1 MAGGQSEKPIVF
13 EYLFKQRLDHA
24 TGDFVTSTITNSE
37 LQEAIATLR
46 GDLGLTLSVSNP
58 ANFLKDWLRMDTRN
72 EQWPDLLRQGRYT
85 ARQAF
90 GKGAVFDFV
99 PYAPGQAEPFPDN
112 FTLPADANI
121 HVVEAVSLSSAA
133 RALGRADESW
143 LIQVSVHQR
152 VLQTHFAIY
161 SDLDVI
167 DLFHLQNT
175 LKGPTEVDA
184 VFLLI
189 LRATAGL
196 KKALVTFEAKMN
208 DPILPDQIRNQVA
221 YMAKRC
227 ASEPALSDVEL
238 IVPVAAA
245 SRAKQYGK
253 GVIGVFEMEPIPV
266 SEGAAAYDNKTQHH
280 LTLTISKAI
289 GYQFSPPVAGI

>member
-1 MAGGQSEKPIVF
+1 VAGSEKPVVF
-13 EYLFKQRLDHA
+13 EYLFQQRLNQD
-24 TGDFVTSTITNSE
+24 GEFVHSTVHNSE
-37 LQEAIATLR
+37 IQEAITILAA
-46 GDLGLTLSVSNP
+46 DYGLSLSAGNP
-58 ANFLKDWLRMDTRN
+58 ANFLKDWLRMESRN
-72 EQWPDLLRQGRYT
+72 DQWPQLLKDKRIT

-99 PYAPGQAEPFPDN
+99 PYAPGQTEPFPDD
-112 FTLPADANI
+112 FTLPDGAAI
-121 HVVEAVSLSSAA
+121 HVIEAVSLSSAA

-161 SDLDVI
+161 SDLEVI

-189 LRATAGL
+189 LRSESGPTQ
-196 KKALVTFEAKMN
+196 ALVTFEAKMN
-208 DPILPDQIRNQVA
+208 DPILPDQIRNQIA

-227 ASEPALSDVEL
+227 SSEPALSEIKL

-245 SRAKQYGK
+245 SREKQYGK
-253 GVIGVFEMEPIPV
+253 GVIGVFEMEPISV
-266 SEGAAAYDNKTQHH
+266 AEGAVAYDARKQHE
-280 LTLTISKAI
+280 LTLTVSKSV
-289 GYQFSPPVAGI
+289 GYSFKPPVAGI